1 MAGIRHKS
9 RLIQAAGLMLAL
21 VGYFGAWIPHKT
33 AALTIT
39 GAELAEWARFFPK
52 PEGRELLYL
61 PLIAVFLLLTVQAG
75 RSTCPS
81 IRIGVPLA
89 LIFVLLT
96 LLLPYTVLE
105 SLLRSLAAR
114 MPPVITPEYRGQV
127 TLLIVT
133 AMLMLIAPRGTRLPP
148 YVRGALSALLGLG
161 GIIPALWRFVPLRAH
176 IAALYG
182 SGGRTIVPGWGLV
195 TCTAGFVLFVAGAMA
210 EAKASGS

>member
-1 MAGIRHKS
+1 
-9 RLIQAAGLMLAL
+9 MLAL

-61 PLIAVFLLLTVQAG
+61 PLIAVFLLIAVQAG
-75 RSTCPS
+75 CSTRPS

-89 LIFVLLT
+89 LIFALLT

-105 SLLRSLAAR
+105 NLLRSLAAHT
-114 MPPVITPEYRGQV
+114 PPAITPEYRGQV
-127 TLLIVT
+127 TLLIV
-133 AMLMLIAPRGTRLPP
+133 AAALMLIAPWSTLLPP
-148 YVRGALSALLGLG
+148 YVRGALSVLLAVS

-176 IAALYG
+176 IAALYS
-182 SGGRTIVPGWGLV
+182 SGGRTIAPGWGLV
-195 TCTAGFVLFVAGAMA
+195 TCTAGFLLFVAGATA
-210 EAKASGS
+210 EAKASGR

>member
-1 MAGIRHKS
+1 
-9 RLIQAAGLMLAL
+9 MLAL

-52 PEGRELLYL
+52 PEGREWFYL
-61 PLIAVFLLLTVQAG
+61 PLIAVFLLITVQTS

-81 IRIGVPLA
+81 IRICVPLA
-89 LIFVLLT
+89 LIFALLT
-96 LLLPYTVLE
+96 LLLPYTILDN
-105 SLLRSLAAR
+105 LLRSLAAR
-114 MPPVITPEYRGQV
+114 TPPAITPEYRGQV
-127 TLLIVT
+127 NLLIVT
-133 AMLMLIAPRGTRLPP
+133 AMLMLIAPWSTRLPP
-148 YVRGALSALLGLG
+148 YARGALSALLALS
-161 GIIPALWRFVPLRAH
+161 GIIPALWRFISLRAH

-182 SGGRTIVPGWGLV
+182 SGSRTMTPGWGLV